1 MITVLLKLNMLQS
14 KRSFL
19 SKLLETESE
28 TAYDHNSYMETK
40 LNVSVSLKTNC
51 KHKSKKSE
59 KILSPI
65 QIASDINHLLL
76 LAWK

>member
-1 MITVLLKLNMLQS
+1 MKIIRVAKELATVLLYLFDSGLQLITVLLKLNMLQS
-14 KRSFL
+14 KRSRV

-51 KHKSKKSE
+51 KH
-59 KILSPI
+59 
-65 QIASDINHLLL
+65 
-76 LAWK
+76 